1 MLAIRSCVSYLG
13 YIEPVSL
20 QASMYYRTSIKLWC
34 LFELLVFTRK
44 LKPYVLSLPFFF
56 SSSTSVSPGLFYLTT
71 VDVSSLSSHFFL
83 PRPSFHLCLIC
94 SSCVIRNPS
103 GNCFQIKETRS
114 MTQFYSGMKL
124 CPEIQ
129 ENMKNTHLD
138 EFSYSYTAEWTV
150 RYDC

>member
-1 MLAIRSCVSYLG
+1 MMSFRAACLHQKTQTICSFTAI
-13 YIEPVSL
+13 
-20 QASMYYRTSIKLWC
+20 
-34 LFELLVFTRK
+34 
-44 LKPYVLSLPFFF
+44 FF

-71 VDVSSLSSHFFL
+71 VNVSSLSSHFFL

-150 RYDC
+150 RYDCQNNLKFTTIQEHSRDIKWKKTKNKTK